1 MNYVFSGLCFD
12 CMCMIVCANY
22 VNYIRG
28 RMYLGNMNTRVEK
41 RNLWSLGN
49 KRMVRDIKSIIG
61 RHVC

>member
-1 MNYVFSGLCFD
+1 M
-12 CMCMIVCANY
+12 
-22 VNYIRG
+22 NYIRG
-28 RMYLGNMNTRVEK
+28 RMYLGNANTRVEK

>member
-1 MNYVFSGLCFD
+1 ML
-12 CMCMIVCANY
+12 VCANY

-28 RMYLGNMNTRVEK
+28 RVYIGNANTRVEK
-41 RNLWSLGN
+41 RNLRKSRN

>member
-1 MNYVFSGLCFD
+1 MCFLV
-12 CMCMIVCANY
+12 CALIVCANY

-28 RMYLGNMNTRVEK
+28 RMYLGNANTRVEK

>member
-1 MNYVFSGLCFD
+1 ML
-12 CMCMIVCANY
+12 VCANY

-28 RMYLGNMNTRVEK
+28 RKYIGNANTRVEK
-41 RNLWSLGN
+41 HNLRSSRN

>member
-1 MNYVFSGLCFD
+1 MNFVFSGLCFD

-28 RMYLGNMNTRVEK
+28 RMYLGNTNTRVEK
-41 RNLWSLGN
+41 RKLLSLGN

-61 RHVC
+61 QHVC